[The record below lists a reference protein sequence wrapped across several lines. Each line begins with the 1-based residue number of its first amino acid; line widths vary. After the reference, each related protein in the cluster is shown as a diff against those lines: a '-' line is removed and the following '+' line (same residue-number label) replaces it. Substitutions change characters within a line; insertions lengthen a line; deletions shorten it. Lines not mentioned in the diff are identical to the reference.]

1 MSSRHRRRSASLP
14 AESVDVSRPDLT
26 AVEAEVRA
34 DLDEKNAARELAL
47 KNCRII
53 IRTSANA
60 IRALH
65 RDERDRAD
73 DLLAEARALI
83 TEAET
88 PLADHLDI
96 YHAGFFYDAVKE
108 YAEGVLT
115 AALLAAERLPLPSE
129 IGVHSVPYLKGLGE
143 AVGEQ
148 RRRMLDFLR
157 AGRIEEAEATFVA
170 MDAVLDLLTSLDY
183 PDGMTAGLRRTT
195 DVARSLIER
204 SRSDLT
210 TAVVQERLRSDLGRS

>member
-1 MSSRHRRRSASLP
+1 MDL
-14 AESVDVSRPDLT
+14 SRPDLT

-65 RDERDRAD
+65 RDERDRAEK
-73 DLLAEARALI
+73 LLAEARALI
-83 TEAET
+83 VEAEA
-88 PLADHLDI
+88 PLADHQDI
-96 YHAGFFYDAVKE
+96 YNAGFFYDAVKE
-108 YAEGVLT
+108 YAEGALT
-115 AALLAAERLPLPSE
+115 AALLAGERLPLPSE

-148 RRRMLDFLR
+148 RRRMLDLLR
-157 AGRIEEAEATFVA
+157 AGRIEESESTFVA

-210 TAVVQERLRSDLGRS
+210 TAVVQERLRSELGGG

>member
-1 MSSRHRRRSASLP
+1 
-14 AESVDVSRPDLT
+14 VDVPRPDLT

-34 DLDEKNAARELAL
+34 DLDEKNAAREFAL
-47 KNCRII
+47 KNCRLI

-65 RDERDRAD
+65 RGERDRAEG
-73 DLLAEARALI
+73 LLAEARALI
-83 TEAET
+83 DEAEA
-88 PLADHLDI
+88 PLADHQDI

-115 AALLAAERLPLPSE
+115 GALLAGERLPLPSE

-148 RRRMLDFLR
+148 RRRMLDLLR
-157 AGRIEEAEATFVA
+157 AGRIAEAEATFVA

-210 TAVVQERLRSDLGRS
+210 TAVVQERLRSELGGA

>member
-1 MSSRHRRRSASLP
+1 MSSPVEPL
-14 AESVDVSRPDLT
+14 DLSRPDLT

-65 RDERDRAD
+65 RDERDRAEE
-73 DLLAEARALI
+73 LLAEARALI
-83 TEAET
+83 AEAEA
-88 PLADHLDI
+88 PLADHQDI

-115 AALLAAERLPLPSE
+115 AALLAGERLPLPSE
-129 IGVHSVPYLKGLGE
+129 VGVHSVPYLKGLGE

-210 TAVVQERLRSDLGRS
+210 TAVVQERLRSELGGV

>member
-1 MSSRHRRRSASLP
+1 
-14 AESVDVSRPDLT
+14 VDASRPDFT

-65 RDERDRAD
+65 RDERNRAD
-73 DLLAEARALI
+73 ELLAEARALI
-83 TEAET
+83 AETEA
-88 PLADHLDI
+88 PLADHQDI

-115 AALLAAERLPLPSE
+115 AALLAGQSLPLPSE
-129 IGVHSVPYLKGLGE
+129 VGVRSVPYLKGLGE

-210 TAVVQERLRSDLGRS
+210 TAVVQERLRSELGGS

>member
-1 MSSRHRRRSASLP
+1 VNTH
-14 AESVDVSRPDLT
+14 RPDLS
-26 AVEAEVRA
+26 AVEAAVRA
-34 DLDEKNAARELAL
+34 DLDEKNRARELAL

-65 RDERDRAD
+65 RGEEDRAAE
-73 DLLAEARALI
+73 LLADARALI
-83 TEAET
+83 AEAEA
-88 PLADHLDI
+88 PLTDHQDI

-108 YAEGVLT
+108 YAEGLLT
-115 AALLAAERLPLPSE
+115 AALLAGEPLPLPSE

-157 AGRIEEAEATFVA
+157 AGRIVDAEATFVA

-195 DVARSLIER
+195 DIARSLIER

-210 TAVVQERLRSDLGRS
+210 TAVVQERLRSDLTGRD

>member
-1 MSSRHRRRSASLP
+1 
-14 AESVDVSRPDLT
+14 
-26 AVEAEVRA
+26 VEAAVRA
-34 DLDEKNAARELAL
+34 DLDEKNTARELAL

-65 RDERDRAD
+65 RGERDQAD
-73 DLLAEARALI
+73 ELLADARALI
-83 TEAET
+83 TEAEA
-88 PLADHLDI
+88 PLSDHQDI

-108 YAEGVLT
+108 YAEGMLT
-115 AALLAAERLPLPSE
+115 AALLAGEPLPLPAD

-157 AGRIEEAEATFVA
+157 AGRIEEAESTFVA

-210 TAVVQERLRSDLGRS
+210 TAVVQERLRSDLADRG

>member
-1 MSSRHRRRSASLP
+1 M
-14 AESVDVSRPDLT
+14 DIGRPDLA

-47 KNCRII
+47 KNCRLI
-53 IRTSANA
+53 IRASANA

-65 RDERDRAD
+65 RGERDRANE
-73 DLLAEARALI
+73 LLSEARRLVAEA
-83 TEAET
+83 EA
-88 PLADHLDI
+88 PLLDHQDI
-96 YHAGFFYDAVKE
+96 YHAGFFFDAVKE

-115 AALLAAERLPLPSE
+115 AALLAGESLPLPSE

-148 RRRMLDFLR
+148 RRSMLDFLR
-157 AGRIEEAEATFVA
+157 AGEIDAAEATFVA
-170 MDAVLDLLTSLDY
+170 MDTVLDLLTSLDY

-210 TAVVQERLRSDLGRS
+210 TAVVQERLRVELGG

>member
-1 MSSRHRRRSASLP
+1 VSSP
-14 AESVDVSRPDLT
+14 ADPEGTSRPDLT
-26 AVEAEVRA
+26 AVEAEVRS

-65 RDERDRAD
+65 RDERDRAEE
-73 DLLAEARALI
+73 LLTGARALI
-83 TEAET
+83 AEAEA
-88 PLADHLDI
+88 PLADHQDI

-108 YAEGVLT
+108 YAEGELT
-115 AALLAAERLPLPSE
+115 AALLAGERLPLPSE

-157 AGRIEEAEATFVA
+157 AGRIEDAEATFVA

-210 TAVVQERLRSDLGRS
+210 TAVIQERLRSQLGQA

>member
-1 MSSRHRRRSASLP
+1 MDA
-14 AESVDVSRPDLT
+14 DRPDLS
-26 AVEAEVRA
+26 AVEAAVRS

-60 IRALH
+60 IRSLH
-65 RDERDRAD
+65 RGERDRAEE
-73 DLLAEARALI
+73 LLDEARALI
-83 TEAET
+83 TEAEA
-88 PLADHLDI
+88 PLADHQDI

-115 AALLAAERLPLPSE
+115 AALLAGEPLPLPSD

-157 AGRIEEAEATFVA
+157 AGRIAEAEATFIA

-195 DVARSLIER
+195 DIARSLIER

-210 TAVVQERLRSDLGRS
+210 TAVVQERLRSDLAGRD

>member
-1 MSSRHRRRSASLP
+1 MLP
-14 AESVDVSRPDLT
+14 GDL
-26 AVEAEVRA
+26 E
-34 DLDEKNAARELAL
+34 DLDEAVRGDLDSKFAARELAVTS
-47 KNCRII
+47 CRKI
-53 IRTSANA
+53 IRSSANA

-65 RDERDRAD
+65 RNEPERAGSLMD
-73 DLLAEARALI
+73 DAQRLIAEVRG
-83 TEAET
+83 
-88 PLADHLDI
+88 PLEEHLDI
-96 YHAGFFYDAVKE
+96 YYAGFFYDAVKE
-108 YAEGVLT
+108 YAEGELT
-115 AALLAAERLPLPSE
+115 AALLAGERLPLPSE

-157 AGRIEEAEATFVA
+157 AGRIEDAEATFVA

-210 TAVVQERLRSDLGRS
+210 TAVVQERLRSQLGQA

>member
-1 MSSRHRRRSASLP
+1 MNLDP
-14 AESVDVSRPDLT
+14 PDLS
-26 AVEAEVRA
+26 AVEVAVRA

-47 KNCRII
+47 KNCRVI
-53 IRTSANA
+53 IRTSATA
-60 IRALH
+60 IRSLH
-65 RDERDRAD
+65 RGEQERAAE
-73 DLLAEARALI
+73 LLADARVLI
-83 TEAET
+83 DEAEAS
-88 PLADHLDI
+88 LGRHQDI

-115 AALLAAERLPLPSE
+115 AVLLAGDPIPLPSE

-148 RRRMLDFLR
+148 RRRMLDYLR
-157 AGRIEEAEATFVA
+157 AGRIDEAEATFVA
-170 MDAVLDLLTSLDY
+170 MDTVLDLLTSLDY

-210 TAVVQERLRSDLGRS
+210 TAVVQERLRSRLGGN

>member
-1 MSSRHRRRSASLP
+1 M
-14 AESVDVSRPDLT
+14 
-26 AVEAEVRA
+26 VRA
-34 DLDEKNAARELAL
+34 LKALGAKAVYLDILFLEPASQEE
-47 KNCRII
+47 
-53 IRTSANA
+53 
-60 IRALH
+60 
-65 RDERDRAD
+65 DE
-73 DLLAEARALI
+73 LLAEARTLI
-83 TEAET
+83 AEAEA
-88 PLADHLDI
+88 PLADHQDI

-115 AALLAAERLPLPSE
+115 AALLAGERLPLPSE

-157 AGRIEEAEATFVA
+157 SGRIEEAEATFVA

-210 TAVVQERLRSDLGRS
+210 TAVVQERLLARILERFPPLDEQAHTRGTELEARPRAV

>member
-1 MSSRHRRRSASLP
+1 LP
-14 AESVDVSRPDLT
+14 AELVGGSGPDLT

-65 RDERDRAD
+65 RGERNRAD
-73 DLLAEARALI
+73 ELLAEARSLI
-83 TEAET
+83 AEAEA
-88 PLADHLDI
+88 PLAEHQDI

-115 AALLAAERLPLPSE
+115 AALLAGERLPLPSE

-157 AGRIEEAEATFVA
+157 TGRIEEAEATFVA

-210 TAVVQERLRSDLGRS
+210 TAVVQERLRSELSER

>member
-1 MSSRHRRRSASLP
+1 MTTDP
-14 AESVDVSRPDLT
+14 PDLS
-26 AVEAEVRA
+26 AVEAAVRA

-65 RDERDRAD
+65 RGELDRATE
-73 DLLAEARALI
+73 LLADARALI
-83 TEAET
+83 AEAEA
-88 PLADHLDI
+88 PLADHQDI

-115 AALLAAERLPLPSE
+115 AALLSGEPLPIPSA

-148 RRRMLDFLR
+148 RRRMLDCLR
-157 AGRIEEAEATFVA
+157 AGRIEDAEATFVA

-195 DVARSLIER
+195 DIARSLIER

-210 TAVVQERLRSDLGRS
+210 TAVVQDRLRTDLTGRS